1 MNQDKEERNILV
13 IGGSGGIGQNIVQLF
28 DKNGWKVAILS
39 RNADRSGGNCI
50 YLKADLTLSSQ
61 IDQAFTQLKSKISAL
76 DAVIFAAG
84 VIQDQLLINMV
95 EADWDQVCEV
105 NLKSVWAL
113 TQKCLPLLEASGGG
127 HLVHLGSIA
136 GLTGGMGQANYSASK
151 AGLIALSKSFAQE
164 LGPKNIRS
172 NVVLPGFLKTP
183 MTQGVS
189 QDKIE
194 KIKNENSLGRM
205 GTVEEVARF
214 IYFLCSTDY
223 ISGQVFNLDSR
234 ILPTF

>member
-1 MNQDKEERNILV
+1 MQMEV
-13 IGGSGGIGQNIVQLF
+13 
-28 DKNGWKVAILS
+28 
-39 RNADRSGGNCI
+39 GGNCI
-50 YLKADLTLSSQ
+50 YLKADLTLPSQ
-61 IDQAFTQLKSKISAL
+61 IDQAFTQLKSTISAL
-76 DAVIFAAG
+76 DAVIFSAG
-84 VIQDQLLINMV
+84 VVQDQLLIKMV
-95 EADWDQVCEV
+95 EADWDQVCAI

-136 GLTGGMGQANYSASK
+136 GLTGRMGQANYSASK
-151 AGLIALSKSFAQE
+151 AGLIALSKSFAKE

-183 MTQGVS
+183 MTYGVS
-189 QDKIE
+189 QDKVE

-214 IYFLCSTDY
+214 IYFLCSTDH